1 MVHSFCELQ
10 EGCFF
15 DVDPYG
21 RPWMRDFSGPIMG
34 GFKAVLCGIKGDQK
48 HLQRALKLKTSW
60 NSERVCM
67 YCHATQSG
75 RTIYTAF
82 GPSAPHR
89 SSLVS
94 TEEFIESGCHPN
106 PWVRLP
112 GFHLELVLTDW
123 LHLVDLSLTPEVA
136 ASESCL
142 TVEQFNNCFAMLGR
156 DIGLSCFFPE
166 GAELLMFSWCNGCT
180 WWVTAC
186 VQGLDRND
194 AEQSNVERG
203 IAGRTFETGVC
214 SIYSRVQATS
224 HTLLGHVLEILDITT
239 ARNCKLPLFPT

>member
-1 MVHSFCELQ
+1 MIPVLFHGDDADSHRRRSFTVCSMSSPLAPPRSSWDNRVLLYVADTSRMLAESYDTLDSFMVHSFCELQ

-166 GAELLMFSWCNGCT
+166 GAELLMFS
-180 WWVTAC
+180 
-186 VQGLDRND
+186 
-194 AEQSNVERG
+194 
-203 IAGRTFETGVC
+203 
-214 SIYSRVQATS
+214 
-224 HTLLGHVLEILDITT
+224 
-239 ARNCKLPLFPT
+239 